1 MAGARVDLAGARE
14 HTERAGILV
23 ERYRWRQ
30 SRGIVA
36 RNGGMLAH
44 VAGDLELAEK
54 LYWQVAELIKQ
65 SGAVDAEGIIA
76 VA

>member
-1 MAGARVDLAGARE
+1 M
-14 HTERAGILV
+14 
-23 ERYRWRQ
+23 
-30 SRGIVA
+30 
-36 RNGGMLAH
+36 NGGMLAH